1 MTSALTIKD
10 NQMQKKWY
18 TIYNIL
24 HIKMTL
30 AHAWAPTGGGKK
42 GHLPPPPPPPLEIQ
56 KYEGPHKDNLTRK
69 IFFLNI

>member
-30 AHAWAPTGGGKK
+30 AHAWAPTVGGKK
-42 GHLPPPPPPPLEIQ
+42 GHLPPPPPWKFKNMRAP
-56 KYEGPHKDNLTRK
+56 TR
-69 IFFLNI
+69 IT